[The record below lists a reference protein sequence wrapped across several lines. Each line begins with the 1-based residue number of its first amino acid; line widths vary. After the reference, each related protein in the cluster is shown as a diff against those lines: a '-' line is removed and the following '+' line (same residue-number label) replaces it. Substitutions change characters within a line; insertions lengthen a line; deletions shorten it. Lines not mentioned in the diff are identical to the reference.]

1 MKISFLI
8 IPLVAAIV
16 ALSGSFATSRGMD
29 WYDQINLPEW
39 TPSGDII
46 GIAWTLIFIMAAY
59 SAILFWNKGYRNR
72 KFRITI
78 ALFLLN
84 GALNALW
91 SFLFFGLHFV
101 GAAILE
107 MIALEISTVCLLVL
121 VRPTSR
127 LASILLY
134 PYAIWVAFAAYLAYS
149 ILMLNL

>member
-1 MKISFLI
+1 M
-8 IPLVAAIV
+8 

-59 SAILFWNKGYRNR
+59 SAILFWNKGYGNR

>member
-1 MKISFLI
+1 
-8 IPLVAAIV
+8 LVAAIV
-16 ALSGSFATSRGMD
+16 ALSGSFATSREMD